1 MIQNGIILDGVV
13 YELTENYPDNTCFV
27 CRNCELYGKCGKL
40 EDFALC
46 NIFGADDSREVFRK
60 VKMERKL

>member
-13 YELTENYPDNTCFV
+13 YELTENYPDNAFFLCK
-27 CRNCELYGKCGKL
+27 NCELHEKCIDLTNGT
-40 EDFALC
+40 LC
-46 NIFGADDSREVFRK
+46 NFFGADESREVFRK